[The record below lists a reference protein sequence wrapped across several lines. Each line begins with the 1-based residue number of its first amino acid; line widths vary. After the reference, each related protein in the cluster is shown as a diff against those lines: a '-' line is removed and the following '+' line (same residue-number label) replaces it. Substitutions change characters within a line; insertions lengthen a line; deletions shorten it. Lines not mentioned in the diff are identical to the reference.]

1 MLALIDSRRL
11 PHVHLLLEV
20 ALLVAAHVALV
31 ARCRFDQFALGHEL
45 FSCGQESLSRAV
57 VPSAISLQAVAISN
71 RAGPIWRLLR
81 LMEVL
86 VELTPKQHAGIAIR
100 PA

>member
-1 MLALIDSRRL
+1 MGEIELRLAALE
-11 PHVHLLLEV
+11 LL
-20 ALLVAAHVALV
+20 
-31 ARCRFDQFALGHEL
+31 
-45 FSCGQESLSRAV
+45 
-57 VPSAISLQAVAISN
+57 
-71 RAGPIWRLLR
+71 